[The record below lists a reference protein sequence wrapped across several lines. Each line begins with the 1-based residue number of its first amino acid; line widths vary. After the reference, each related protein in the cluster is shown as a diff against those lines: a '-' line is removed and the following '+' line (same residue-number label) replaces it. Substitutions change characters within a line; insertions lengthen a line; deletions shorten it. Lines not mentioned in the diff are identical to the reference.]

1 VLVRV
6 VSRVPAHDLK
16 HMSSLL
22 SLTRA
27 HRRDSPIPP
36 RARHFIS
43 DTLLQAIP
51 QHRSR
56 PVCMSHRASRR
67 MLSATRSVTMFYRRP
82 YGVAQ
87 ALGSVVE
94 RSGKILICC
103 CPAPARHTRRDSEG
117 LVRPFLPPRRLPVRN
132 RTRRVCASLHS
143 YTSICATRFVQANI
157 IGKRSTIRRIQ

>member
-1 VLVRV
+1 M
-6 VSRVPAHDLK
+6 SRVPVHDLK

-22 SLTRA
+22 SPTRA

-43 DTLLQAIP
+43 DTLLQEIP

-56 PVCMSHRASRR
+56 PVCMSHRASGR
-67 MLSATRSVTMFYRRP
+67 MRSATPSLTMLHRRP

-94 RSGKILICC
+94 RSGEILICC
-103 CPAPARHTRRDSEG
+103 CPALARHTCRDSQG

-132 RTRRVCASLHS
+132 RIRRVCASLHS
-143 YTSICATRFVQANI
+143 YTSICATRFVQANA